1 MIVMAILKNYKL
13 GGYQVAGRT
22 CGTGLSA
29 DIVLQVPK
37 YLPLEIILCWGKLLN
52 LPNN

>member
-13 GGYQVAGRT
+13 GGYQVAIRLPA
-22 CGTGLSA
+22 GLA
-29 DIVLQVPK
+29 APDIVLQVPK
-37 YLPLEIILCWGKLLN
+37 YLPPEIILCWGKLLN